1 MIKQTAGKIF
11 LADQRGMFET
21 PKLRRYSTFN
31 FGDYSHPHKVPAGNL
46 TVVNEESLAPLHQIV
61 LDVEQPSHVLLVP
74 VTGEVHFT
82 HEKGTTSVVDV
93 GQVLVATLSKDTT
106 FRLANPYEADTI
118 SYLQIWVNAAEP
130 VREEQTQ
137 LLNYDFNFIQSHLAE
152 IVPYS
157 SGKTALST
165 DYPFSLGLGCF
176 AGREEVTYFLQKPDA
191 MFFAFVV
198 AGAFEVEGRLLHQ
211 NDGLALWNTSVIE
224 LEALSENVVILV
236 VEVVNQTG
244 TNQLLYS
251 DTSSVSGKRLPDL
264 CSFIET
270 KPLFI
275 QT

>member
-1 MIKQTAGKIF
+1 
-11 LADQRGMFET
+11 
-21 PKLRRYSTFN
+21 
-31 FGDYSHPHKVPAGNL
+31 
-46 TVVNEESLAPLHQIV
+46 
-61 LDVEQPSHVLLVP
+61 
-74 VTGEVHFT
+74 
-82 HEKGTTSVVDV
+82 
-93 GQVLVATLSKDTT
+93 
-106 FRLANPYEADTI
+106 
-118 SYLQIWVNAAEP
+118 
-130 VREEQTQ
+130 
-137 LLNYDFNFIQSHLAE
+137 
-152 IVPYS
+152 
-157 SGKTALST
+157 
-165 DYPFSLGLGCF
+165 
-176 AGREEVTYFLQKPDA
+176 